1 MPARKAARKQSLP
14 VRWEELTATDFP
26 KAVKQAKGVC
36 LLPIGVIEKHGPHLP
51 LGTDVMAV
59 RAVTVGAAEREYAV
73 VFPWYQFG
81 QILEAQHEPGCIAL
95 DPDLLTAVLES
106 VCDEIG
112 RNGFEKIMIVNGH
125 GGNNSWLGFFL
136 QTQLAEPK
144 DYVVYLPPLTFVDE
158 AIAKRIRAKRKTDWG
173 GHADELESSWMMA
186 IRPDLVKLEYAKNED
201 GRPRRHLKHL
211 GEVQTGIWWYADFP
225 THYAGD
231 ARPANEELGKLAVE
245 GKVKALSGAIKAVKK
260 DTTAR
265 RLQEE
270 FFAKA
275 ESPNATRRTKR
286 R

>member
-245 GKVKALSGAIKAVKK
+245 G
-260 DTTAR
+260 
-265 RLQEE
+265 
-270 FFAKA
+270 
-275 ESPNATRRTKR
+275 
-286 R
+286 